1 MSQVGKCDNCHRRAG
16 PAGSLEFCPDSAELG
31 NFTLCGLRDSIFLTV
46 QSESQLHRYSISG
59 EPCSQNCGTSLWW
72 WLCFWW
78 RTKLSS
84 DVAGLRAVSISTDR
98 GPERSPLY
106 AAGEEEHPFQ
116 QWEGGSGLG
125 PRAWREPWKVSA
137 EFQWRREAELA
148 LACSGAGVGPG
159 GAVSREEKGGFVG
172 KSPASVVSRIIL
184 QSWAHPVF
192 LNSPHHW
199 TAGV

>member
-106 AAGEEEHPFQ
+106 LRKLPDRSKSIITTLSLRIRSVLPPLIATSHTRNM
-116 QWEGGSGLG
+116 SHHLLG
-125 PRAWREPWKVSA
+125 
-137 EFQWRREAELA
+137 
-148 LACSGAGVGPG
+148 
-159 GAVSREEKGGFVG
+159 
-172 KSPASVVSRIIL
+172 
-184 QSWAHPVF
+184 
-192 LNSPHHW
+192 HHW
-199 TAGV
+199 TR